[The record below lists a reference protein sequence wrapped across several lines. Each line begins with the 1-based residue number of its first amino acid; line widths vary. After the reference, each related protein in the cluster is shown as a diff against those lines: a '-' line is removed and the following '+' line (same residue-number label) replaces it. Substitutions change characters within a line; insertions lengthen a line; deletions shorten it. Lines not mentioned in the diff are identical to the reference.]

1 MSKAQDE
8 VLSIRKKLER
18 MTESGEQSQ
27 ALDLLNRLGDIDMN
41 LGILTNTRIG
51 MTVNAL
57 RKSSTDNEV
66 ISQAKSLIKGTW
78 PMSS

>member
-8 VLSIRKKLER
+8 VLSIRKRLER

-27 ALDLLNRLGDIDMN
+27 ALDMLNRLSDIDMN
-41 LGILTNTRIG
+41 LDILTNTRIG

-57 RKSSTDNEV
+57 RL
-66 ISQAKSLIKGTW
+66 SLIHI
-78 PMSS
+78 